1 MMRSSNLKRKLGWLE
16 AMLFISGVV
25 LLGVFFQ
32 ARASS
37 GQQREEG
44 VQAFLDAGT
53 GQSRTQQAPDGEA
66 KIVQVRAP
74 DQELWNAKR
83 IKDYE
88 DSLKLVKELP
98 LAILTIDK
106 LNIQVPVYNGTEEVN
121 LNRGVGRIKGTAR
134 IDGEGNLGIAGH
146 RDGFFRPLKD
156 IVVGD
161 SMELL
166 TTTGVVNYKV
176 TSIIIVDPI
185 DISVLAPTKK
195 TIITLV
201 TCYPFYF
208 VGHAPK
214 RYIVKAEAEQLL
226 AKNQVREI

>member
-1 MMRSSNLKRKLGWLE
+1 MENSSLKRKLGWLE
-16 AMLFISGVV
+16 ALLFISGVA

-37 GQQREEG
+37 EQQREEG
-44 VQAFLDAGT
+44 VQAFLKAGA
-53 GQSRTQQAPDGEA
+53 GQPQAQQVLDGDV
-66 KIVQVRAP
+66 KIVQLRAP
-74 DQELWNAKR
+74 NQELWNAKR

-88 DSLKLVKELP
+88 DSLEVVKELP
-98 LAILTIDK
+98 LAILTIEK
-106 LNIQVPVYNGTEEVN
+106 FNIQVPVYNGTEELN

-134 IDGEGNLGIAGH
+134 IDGKGNLGIAGH

-176 TSIIIVDPI
+176 TSIVIVDP
-185 DISVLAPTKK
+185 DDVSVLAPTEKN
-195 TIITLV
+195 TITLV
-201 TCYPFYF
+201 TCYPFYY

-214 RYIVKAEAEQLL
+214 RYIVTAEAEHLS
-226 AKNQVREI
+226 AKNQVREL

>member
-1 MMRSSNLKRKLGWLE
+1 MENSSLKRKLGWLE
-16 AMLFISGVV
+16 ALLFISGVA
-25 LLGVFFQ
+25 LLAVFFQ

-37 GQQREEG
+37 EQQREEG
-44 VQAFLDAGT
+44 VQAFLDAET
-53 GQSRTQQAPDGEA
+53 AQIPTRQVLDGEV

-74 DQELWNAKR
+74 DQKLWNAQR

-88 DSLKLVKELP
+88 DSLKVVKELP

-134 IDGEGNLGIAGH
+134 TDGKGNLGIAGH

-161 SMELL
+161 NMELL
-166 TTTGVVNYKV
+166 TSTGSVNYKV
-176 TSIIIVDPI
+176 TSIVIVDPG
-185 DISVLAPTKK
+185 DVSVLSPTKK
-195 TIITLV
+195 ATITLV

-214 RYIVKAEAEQLL
+214 RYIVKAEAEHLL
-226 AKNQVREI
+226 AKN

>member
-1 MMRSSNLKRKLGWLE
+1 MENTSLKRKLGWLE
-16 AMLFISGVV
+16 AMLFVSGVA
-25 LLGVFFQ
+25 LLGLFFQ

-37 GQQREEG
+37 EQQREEG
-44 VQAFLDAGT
+44 VQAFLEAET
-53 GQSRTQQAPDGEA
+53 AQIPTRQVLDGEA

-74 DQELWNAKR
+74 DQKLWNVQR

-88 DSLKLVKELP
+88 DSLKVVKELP

-106 LNIQVPVYNGTEEVN
+106 LNIQVPVYNGTKEVN

-134 IDGEGNLGIAGH
+134 ISGGGNLGIAGH

-161 SMELL
+161 SMELM
-166 TTTGVVNYKV
+166 TDTGVVKYKV
-176 TSIIIVDPI
+176 TSIDIVDPD

-195 TIITLV
+195 TTITLV

-214 RYIVKAEAEQLL
+214 RYIVKAEAEHLL
-226 AKNQVREI
+226 AKN

>member
-1 MMRSSNLKRKLGWLE
+1 MNNSSLKRKLGWLE
-16 AMLFISGVV
+16 AMLFISGLA

-37 GQQREEG
+37 EQQREEG

-53 GQSRTQQAPDGEA
+53 AQSQTQQVPEGEA

-88 DSLKLVKELP
+88 ESLKTVKELP
-98 LAILTIDK
+98 LAILT
-106 LNIQVPVYNGTEEVN
+106 
-121 LNRGVGRIKGTAR
+121 TAR

-166 TTTGVVNYKV
+166 TTTGVVNYEV
-176 TSIIIVDPI
+176 TSIVIVDPG
-185 DISVLAPTKK
+185 DVSVLAPTEK
-195 TIITLV
+195 TTITLV

-214 RYIVKAEAEQLL
+214 RYIVKAEAEHLL
-226 AKNQVREI
+226 AIN

>member
-1 MMRSSNLKRKLGWLE
+1 V
-16 AMLFISGVV
+16 A
-25 LLGVFFQ
+25 LLAVFFQ

-37 GQQREEG
+37 EQQREEG
-44 VQAFLDAGT
+44 VQAFLDAET
-53 GQSRTQQAPDGEA
+53 AQIPTRQVLDGEV

-74 DQELWNAKR
+74 DQKLWNAQR

-88 DSLKLVKELP
+88 DSLKVVKELP

-134 IDGEGNLGIAGH
+134 TDGKGNLGIAGH

-166 TTTGVVNYKV
+166 TTKGVVNYKV
-176 TSIIIVDPI
+176 TSIVIVDPG
-185 DISVLAPTKK
+185 DVSVLAPTKK
-195 TIITLV
+195 ATITLV

-214 RYIVKAEAEQLL
+214 RYIVKAEAEHLL
-226 AKNQVREI
+226 AKN